1 MTKYQGFPARPA
13 GFRASSSVIVGH
25 LAAFGQS
32 LRRVSPEQAFKM
44 FSLVPIE
51 VFTLRQCMVP
61 RSRFGESQ
69 AFLS

>member
-13 GFRASSSVIVGH
+13 GSRAYSVIIGH
-25 LAAFGQS
+25 PAAFGQS
-32 LRRVSPEQAFKM
+32 LRTVSPEQAFKM

-51 VFTLRQCMVP
+51 VFTLRQC